1 MNVRNIGDKKGD
13 KSLVSD
19 INVQIDRI
27 AYGELSVLQVSQ
39 EDNLSEYQ
47 NCIHMNLL
55 NHKNKRNVKRS

>member
-1 MNVRNIGDKKGD
+1 MNVRNIGDKKGN
-13 KSLVSD
+13 KLWQSD

-47 NCIHMNLL
+47 NCIHMNL
-55 NHKNKRNVKRS
+55 

>member
-13 KSLVSD
+13 KSPQSD

-47 NCIHMNLL
+47 NCIHMNL
-55 NHKNKRNVKRS
+55 